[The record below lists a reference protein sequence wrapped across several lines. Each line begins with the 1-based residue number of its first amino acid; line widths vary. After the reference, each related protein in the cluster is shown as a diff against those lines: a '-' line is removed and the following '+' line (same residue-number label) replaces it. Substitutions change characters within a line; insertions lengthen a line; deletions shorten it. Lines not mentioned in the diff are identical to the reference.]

1 MIRQGDYAA
10 GSGGSGGAGASAGA
24 QHASQALQPSNR
36 PVVPIVSQPISRPIE
51 LPPQYRPRK
60 PRKQVNVAC
69 QPCRKRRSK
78 CTGTA
83 PCSRCEAEGN
93 ECVFDGRKDAQ
104 ERNREL
110 RNAEK
115 ALSKVFRV
123 LKKLEAGDST
133 STAAF
138 AQIKQLASN
147 TTEFS
152 AFARDLFNLDDRTN
166 SFDFAD
172 YDGSGAVVPKLEND
186 AQDST
191 NWSNISPAQTGEYDT
206 VRQSKCSLSRW
217 LSLTKSQP
225 HSSISSRHSPP
236 ESYTNGTALTHV
248 RKTSTSPNQHAGPVS
263 TGLISDFGNLPF
275 SSAIKANGYPAHI
288 QHQQLQNLS
297 TTAEYS
303 MLPLHSNEHEAVL
316 GKAYLSFRDATLQMI
331 ADGMNARDVLGSPDF
346 VNLDLFF
353 RDRVPTDGH
362 SVDTFVCEILK
373 SLANPDLYAK
383 LATLVLLGP
392 LMRWILFPTSEHYRR
407 IPALM
412 RPLPSQRFIPHSPAL
427 DLAPHPAIRG
437 VLMSAF
443 NKEWLTPENQITAAP
458 VINWPYQLDKA
469 VCHDPVAGCL
479 RFTKQFEDHV
489 CEPTN
494 WTFSKR
500 ALEVFPTLQEHGAI
514 IAPRPGED

>member
-1 MIRQGDYAA
+1 MIRQVDYSA
-10 GSGGSGGAGASAGA
+10 GHGGGSGAGASAA
-24 QHASQALQPSNR
+24 AYHASHAIQPLNR
-36 PVVPIVSQPISRPIE
+36 PVVPIVSQPLSKPVK

-123 LKKLEAGDST
+123 LKKLEGGDST

-138 AQIKQLASN
+138 AQIRQLAQN

-152 AFARDLFNLDDRTN
+152 AFARDLFNLDDKTN
-166 SFDFAD
+166 TSFDFAD
-172 YDGSGAVVPKLEND
+172 YDDPGSIVPKLEND

-191 NWSNISPAQTGEYDT
+191 SWSNISPAHTGGYILQPQSSNT
-206 VRQSKCSLSRW
+206 ARQ
-217 LSLTKSQP
+217 
-225 HSSISSRHSPP
+225 SPP
-236 ESYTNGTALTHV
+236 EIQTNGTALTHS
-248 RKTSTSPNQHAGPVS
+248 RKMSSCPNKHAGQASV
-263 TGLISDFGNLPF
+263 GFISDFGNLPF

-297 TTAEYS
+297 TSAEYS
-303 MLPLHSNEHEAVL
+303 MLPLHSNEHDALL

-331 ADGMNARDVLGSPDF
+331 ADGMNARDVLGSPDY

-383 LATLVLLGP
+383 LATVVLLGP

-443 NKEWLTPENQITAAP
+443 NTEWLTPENQITAAP
-458 VINWPYQLDKA
+458 IVNWPYQLDKA

-500 ALEVFPTLQEHGAI
+500 ALEVFPTIGEHGAI
-514 IAPRPGED
+514 FALRPGEE